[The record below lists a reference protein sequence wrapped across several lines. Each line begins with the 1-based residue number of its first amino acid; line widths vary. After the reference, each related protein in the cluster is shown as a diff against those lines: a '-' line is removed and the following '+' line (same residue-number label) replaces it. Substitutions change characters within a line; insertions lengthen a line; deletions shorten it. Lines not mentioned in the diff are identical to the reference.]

1 VRRKAPWYTRRW
13 ALGVV
18 VTGSALALA
27 GSGALMALAV
37 DEPPAA
43 PAPPPSTL
51 VKGEVRP
58 TPSGKLRPTA
68 STNEDLKSTDRTKMP
83 PAVRALDGVPARVG
97 TTLRYPNG
105 LEVSVN
111 RLGWV
116 TAKGDEFSRE
126 DRGRTILLAEVMVRN
141 GTGREI
147 VAPEFTVRP
156 RLGAAQYTPDRTV
169 SDDAVQPQLLESA
182 LPTDEKRRYAEV
194 LEDGLTATALYG
206 WIVNDKAD
214 LAQVTIDVEPALDN
228 GVSMPGAVFEGEV
241 GIG

>member
-18 VTGSALALA
+18 AAGSSLALI

-68 STNEDLKSTDRTKMP
+68 STNEDLHSTDRTKMP
-83 PAVRALDGVPARVG
+83 PTIRALDGVPARIG
-97 TTLRYPNG
+97 TTLRYDNG

-126 DRGRTILLAEVMVRN
+126 DRGKPILLAEVMVRN
-141 GTGREI
+141 GTGHEI
-147 VAPEFTVRP
+147 VAPELTVRP
-156 RLGAAQYTPDRTV
+156 RLGEAQYTPDRSV
-169 SDDAVQPQLLESA
+169 SDDAVQPQSLVSA
-182 LPTDEKRRYAEV
+182 LPTDERRHHAEI

-206 WIVNDKAD
+206 WVIKDRAD
-214 LAQVTIDVEPALDN
+214 LAQVTIDVEPALEN

-241 GIG
+241 ATG

>member
-1 VRRKAPWYTRRW
+1 
-13 ALGVV
+13 
-18 VTGSALALA
+18 
-27 GSGALMALAV
+27 
-37 DEPPAA
+37 
-43 PAPPPSTL
+43 
-51 VKGEVRP
+51 
-58 TPSGKLRPTA
+58 
-68 STNEDLKSTDRTKMP
+68 
-83 PAVRALDGVPARVG
+83 
-97 TTLRYPNG
+97 
-105 LEVSVN
+105 
-111 RLGWV
+111 
-116 TAKGDEFSRE
+116 
-126 DRGRTILLAEVMVRN
+126 MVRN